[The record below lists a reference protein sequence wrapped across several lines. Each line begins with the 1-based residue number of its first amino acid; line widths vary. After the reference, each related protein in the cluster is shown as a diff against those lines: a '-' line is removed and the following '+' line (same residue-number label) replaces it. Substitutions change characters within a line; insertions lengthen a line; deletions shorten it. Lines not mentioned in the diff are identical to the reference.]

1 MSDGLGRQAWGHL
14 RAWDLVLTIDV
25 MVLVFA
31 ITVIIN
37 VTLLEQS
44 TLVVAGGP
52 TVLAGAAFAKWR
64 AGRYTE
70 APPPPTDN
78 VVLRAL
84 GLVLLSV
91 GGLLSL
97 IGAAI
102 AAGATYSAF
111 TSAPGEGMP
120 LYGLPVL
127 YLPLIAGHALALG
140 GAKVRSPGVR

>member
-1 MSDGLGRQAWGHL
+1 MNDGLGRQKWGHL
-14 RAWDLVLTIDV
+14 RALDLVLTIDV

-37 VTLLEQS
+37 VTFLEQS
-44 TLVVAGGP
+44 MLVIAGGP
-52 TVLAGAAFAKWR
+52 TVLASAAFARWR
-64 AGRYTE
+64 AARYTE

-78 VVLRAL
+78 VVLRGL

-102 AAGATYSAF
+102 AAGATFSAF
-111 TSAPGEGMP
+111 TSAKGEGMP
-120 LYGLPVL
+120 IYGLPLL
-127 YLPLIAGHALALG
+127 YLPLLAGHALALG
-140 GAKVRSPGVR
+140 GARVRSPGGR